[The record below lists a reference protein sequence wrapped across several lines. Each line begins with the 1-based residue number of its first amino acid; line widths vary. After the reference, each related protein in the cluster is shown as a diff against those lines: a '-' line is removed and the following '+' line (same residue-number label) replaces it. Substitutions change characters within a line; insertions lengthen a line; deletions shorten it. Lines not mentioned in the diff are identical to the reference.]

1 MKRFAT
7 LLSLLV
13 LASSANAAGIA
24 LRWNS
29 CDGTA
34 NRSFAC
40 DRSTGT
46 EMLVG
51 SFDPPSG
58 VSQLSGIEVILSVAA
73 ADGSLPSWWQM
84 FEVGNCRRGS
94 FASSFDVSDQMDC
107 EDAWNGSA
115 TGGWGAAAQNLVNQ
129 YNVGNPN
136 GIDLFLT
143 AAVPANQIQGVSSG
157 RTYAAFKLILNHQKS
172 NGASAC
178 AGCDTPVCITLDALR
193 LVQPSRPTSGSSSD
207 GEVATTAVGVILT
220 GPISGMG
227 SQTQIATW
235 QGGTSNC
242 GAGLS
247 KASTWS
253 ELKSRFKTH

>member
-1 MKRFAT
+1 MKRFAA

-13 LASSANAAGIA
+13 LASSANAAGVA
-24 LRWNS
+24 LRWGS

-40 DRSTGT
+40 DRSTGS

-58 VSQLSGIEVILSVAA
+58 ISQLSGMEVILSIAA
-73 ADGSLPSWWQM
+73 ADGGLPSWWQM

-94 FASSFDVSDQMDC
+94 FASSFDLSDQMDC
-107 EDAWNGSA
+107 DSAWGGSA
-115 TGGWGAAAQNLVNQ
+115 AGGWGAAAQTLMNQ

-136 GIDLFLT
+136 GVDLFIT
-143 AAVPANQIQGVSSG
+143 AAVPPNQIQGVSSG
-157 RTYAAFKLILNHQKS
+157 RTYAAFKLIINHQKS
-172 NGASAC
+172 NGGSAC
-178 AGCDTPVCITLDALR
+178 SGCDTPVCITIDALR
-193 LVQPSRPTSGSSSD
+193 LVEPSRPAAADNGGTG
-207 GEVATTAVGVILT
+207 GTAAVGAVLT
-220 GPISGMG
+220 GPIGSMG

-235 QGGTSNC
+235 QGGTANC